1 MCERGFVENIVAVL
15 LLSEVGIV
23 FYGRI
28 CTPPFLMN
36 WGLQWKTAVPHTMKG
51 LNIYIAT
58 VSDILNYIS
67 QV

>member
-1 MCERGFVENIVAVL
+1 MCVENIVAVL

-28 CTPPFLMN
+28 CTPFLMN
-36 WGLQWKTAVPHTMKG
+36 WGLQWKTAVPHIMKG